1 MYQKKGVCGEPCDW
15 RRTAFQRRFGGRG
28 RGGGG
33 EVRGGVMGSKYFL
46 WLGTA
51 ERKQAADA
59 DVY

>member
-1 MYQKKGVCGEPCDW
+1 MEDSFPEEAW
-15 RRTAFQRRFGGRG
+15 GRG

-51 ERKQAADA
+51 ERKHAADA